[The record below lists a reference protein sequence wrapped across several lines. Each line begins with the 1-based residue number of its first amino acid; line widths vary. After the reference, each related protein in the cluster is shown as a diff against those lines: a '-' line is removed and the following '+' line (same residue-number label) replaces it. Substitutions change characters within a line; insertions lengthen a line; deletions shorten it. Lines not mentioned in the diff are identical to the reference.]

1 MQAHNRT
8 DAKRNNH
15 TGSDRPAVLIVGG
28 GFGGLAVA
36 KSLASV
42 DADITIIDKQNH
54 HVFQPLLY
62 QVATASLSPAS
73 IGQPI
78 RSIVRGQ
85 KNCSVVLAA
94 ASGVDV
100 QRKRLLFESG
110 EAEYDY
116 LVLAAG
122 ASHDYFGHDEWSTL
136 APGLKTLSDA
146 TEIRRRLL
154 LAFEEAEHE
163 GDDDA
168 RRAALT
174 FAVVGGGATGVEL
187 SGAIKEI
194 AGQTLPS
201 EYHNIDTKTT
211 RVLLFEGED
220 RLLGSFPQQLSE
232 RAKRDLERLGV
243 EVRLNAMVSEITK
256 AGIRVGDDFIETK
269 TVFWAAGVRASD
281 LGASLQAET
290 DRSGRVIV
298 QQDLSIPGHPEV
310 FVIGD
315 MASMTPDGAQHPL
328 PGVAQTAMQMG
339 RFVGTTIAD
348 EIAGRST
355 PDQRGRFVY
364 RDKGSMAII
373 GKNRAVAAMGKRR
386 FSGFVAWLLWAVVH
400 IAFLVGFRNR
410 LRVLFNW
417 GCKWLI
423 NSHDAR
429 LIVGDARMRVHRP
442 TGKGFTPTPDADRAN
457 DSI

>member
-1 MQAHNRT
+1 MSNQHEEDRAPEARNR
-8 DAKRNNH
+8 A
-15 TGSDRPAVLIVGG
+15 DRPSVLIVGG
-28 GFGGLAVA
+28 GFGGIAVA
-36 KSLASV
+36 RALAHV
-42 DADITIIDKQNH
+42 DADITVIDKQNH

-62 QVATASLSPAS
+62 QVATASLSPATIS
-73 IGQPI
+73 QPI
-78 RSIVRGQ
+78 RTILRGQ
-85 KNCSVVLAA
+85 GNCGVVLAS

-100 QRKRLLFESG
+100 EGRKLLFEQG
-110 EAEYDY
+110 DVAYDY

-122 ASHDYFGHDEWSTL
+122 ASHDYFGHDEWAPI

-163 GDDDA
+163 GDPTT

-174 FAVVGGGATGVEL
+174 FAVVGGGPTGVEL

-201 EYHNIDTKTT
+201 EYHNIDTKTS
-211 RVLLFEGED
+211 RVLLFEGSD
-220 RLLGSFPQQLSE
+220 RLLNAFPPQLSE
-232 RAKRDLERLGV
+232 RAKRDLESLGV
-243 EVRLNAMVSEITK
+243 EVRLNARVTEVTEQ
-256 AGIRVGDDFIETK
+256 GIRVGEEFIETN
-269 TVFWAAGVRASD
+269 TVFWAAGVRASG
-281 LGASLQAET
+281 LGESLGVPV
-290 DRSGRVIV
+290 DRSRRVIV
-298 QQDLSIPGHPEV
+298 QPDLSIPGHPEV

-315 MASMTPDGAQHPL
+315 MASLTPDGQDHPL

-339 RFVGTTIAD
+339 QFVGKVLKS

-355 PDQRGRFVY
+355 PSDRPKFVY
-364 RDKGSMAII
+364 KDKGSMAII
-373 GKNRAVAAMGKRR
+373 GKNRAVAAIGHRR
-386 FSGFVAWLLWAVVH
+386 FTGFIAWLLWAFVH

-417 GCKWLI
+417 GVKWLL

-429 LIVGDARMRVHRP
+429 LIVGDTNMHMSKPVGR
-442 TGKGFTPTPDADRAN
+442 GFTPKQQDEQ
-457 DSI
+457 